1 MSLSRLSLGNLK
13 VSELG
18 TGESQKVLKSGGGH
32 HEVVQ
37 CRRLS
42 SFCKAETRGCCVKE
56 HDMK

>member
-13 VSELG
+13 VSELD
-18 TGESQKVLKSGGGH
+18 TGEGQKVLKFRVGD

-37 CRRLS
+37 CSRLS
-42 SFCKAETRGCCVKE
+42 NFCKGETRGCYIKE

>member
-18 TGESQKVLKSGGGH
+18 TGEGQKVLKFRVG
-32 HEVVQ
+32 EREIVQ
-37 CRRLS
+37 CRRLFN
-42 SFCKAETRGCCVKE
+42 FCKGESRGCYIKG